1 MADEQS
7 ENTPLEP
14 ESGSGGVSWL
24 HRFTAL
30 QSGLG
35 TIGILVLIV
44 LINTDVIGRY
54 VFNSPLKGVPE
65 VVSLAIV
72 GIVYLQISHAIRQD
86 RFIRS
91 DMFISRLL
99 VSRPRAAH
107 LLLCFH
113 HLVGALLVGVV
124 FYFVFPKF
132 IEAYK
137 TDEYIGSFGYFTA
150 PIWPVGLVIL
160 IGCGTSVVQFALI
173 AFQDF
178 MKAVN
183 GSQKA
188 GSQNDG

>member
-1 MADEQS
+1 MAAERPDDD
-7 ENTPLEP
+7 PP
-14 ESGSGGVSWL
+14 GSSQNPVGRSFL
-24 HRFTAL
+24 QKFTAL

-35 TIGILVLIV
+35 SVGILILIV

-54 VFNSPLKGVPE
+54 VFNSPLTGVPE

-99 VSRPRAAH
+99 VSRPRIAN

-113 HLVGALLVGVV
+113 HLVGAILVAVV
-124 FYFVFPKF
+124 FYFVLPKF
-132 IEAYK
+132 LEAYT

-160 IGCGTSVVQFALI
+160 IGCGTSVVQFSLI
-173 AFQDF
+173 AVNDLK
-178 MKAVN
+178 KAL
-183 GSQKA
+183 A
-188 GSQNDG
+188 GGQNNE

>member
-1 MADEQS
+1 MTNDHS
-7 ENTPLEP
+7 EDNP
-14 ESGSGGVSWL
+14 SGTNSVSDGNSFL
-24 HRFTAL
+24 HRLTSL

-35 TIGILVLIV
+35 SVGILILIV

-54 VFNSPLKGVPE
+54 VFNSPLTGVPE

-72 GIVYLQISHAIRQD
+72 GIVYLQISHAIRQN

-99 VSRPRAAH
+99 LSRPRAAH

-113 HLVGALLVGVV
+113 HLVGAVLVGVI
-124 FYFVFPKF
+124 FYFVLPKF
-132 IEAYK
+132 IEAYV

-160 IGCGTSVVQFALI
+160 IGCGTSVIQFAI
-173 AFQDF
+173 I
-178 MKAVN
+178 AVN
-183 GSQKA
+183 DFKMAVA
-188 GSQNDG
+188 GGQTDE